1 MGISITC
8 VVLSTFAQ
16 HNYFTSTL
24 QVKYTPSGILQKA
37 DHKTGYRK
45 PQKTALKMSTDDQVF
60 PINSSN
66 HPKLQSKCISGAQR
80 KDPCPPDIHKRQKI
94 KELCVNMLCP
104 THHLVT

>member
-16 HNYFTSTL
+16 HNYFTSAL

-45 PQKTALKMSTDDQVF
+45 PQKTALKMSADDQVF

-66 HPKLQSKCISGAQR
+66 HPNLHPSVFLE
-80 KDPCPPDIHKRQKI
+80 HKGKI
-94 KELCVNMLCP
+94 RAHQTFTNDKK
-104 THHLVT
+104 